1 MSTAITIG
9 ERLRQ
14 LMEEQGIGENE
25 LARRSKVPQP
35 TIHRILKGVSNSP
48 RINNLE
54 KLAASLGTTASFLAH
69 GDGSQGVVGLPN
81 RGIPWMGIGA
91 GVGAATAS
99 AVPARPDRAA
109 PPPRFWSYPILTWSE
124 AMQANRLDARA
135 PGEKNQFES
144 CDYLKIGV
152 AFWLKMCGDA
162 MAAPIGASPSLP
174 AGTLV
179 LLDTG
184 LQAVPGKLV
193 LVELPDSPTPT
204 LRMLIEESGRRYLK
218 PLNPAYPLISLDDNC
233 HILAVAIEARIKL

>member
-1 MSTAITIG
+1 MSTATTIG

-48 RINNLE
+48 RISNLE

-69 GDGSQGVVGLPN
+69 GGGSQDLVGLSDTGMP
-81 RGIPWMGIGA
+81 GMMIG
-91 GVGAATAS
+91 GAALAS
-99 AVPARPDRAA
+99 AVSARPNRA
-109 PPPRFWSYPILTWSE
+109 PPPPRLWSYPILTWSE
-124 AMQANRLDARA
+124 AMQASRLEVTA
-135 PGEKNQFES
+135 PGEKDQFES
-144 CDYLKIGV
+144 SDYLKSGM

-162 MAAPIGASPSLP
+162 MAAPIGVSPSLP
-174 AGTLV
+174 EGTLV

-193 LVELPDSPTPT
+193 LVELPDSSKPT

-218 PLNPAYPLISLDDNC
+218 PLNPAYPLISLDNNC

>member
-1 MSTAITIG
+1 MSTATTIG

-69 GDGSQGVVGLPN
+69 GGGSQGHFGLSDTGMP
-81 RGIPWMGIGA
+81 MIGA
-91 GVGAATAS
+91 AVSAS
-99 AVPARPDRAA
+99 AVSARHDRVP
-109 PPPRFWSYPILTWSE
+109 PPPRLWSYPILSWSE
-124 AMQANRLDARA
+124 AMQASRLEVRA

-144 CDYLKIGV
+144 CGYLKIGM

-174 AGTLV
+174 EGTLV

-193 LVELPDSPTPT
+193 LVELPDSPKPT
-204 LRMLIEESGRRYLK
+204 LRMLIEESGQRYLK
-218 PLNPAYPLISLDDNC
+218 PLNPAYPLISLDNNC

>member
-1 MSTAITIG
+1 MSTATTIG

-14 LMEEQGIGENE
+14 LMQEQGVGENE
-25 LARRSKVPQP
+25 LARRSNVPQP

-69 GDGSQGVVGLPN
+69 GDGSQGLVGLPN
-81 RGIPWMGIGA
+81 SGIPGIAIGA
-91 GVGAATAS
+91 AASAS
-99 AVPARPDRAA
+99 AVSARTDRA
-109 PPPRFWSYPILTWSE
+109 PPPPRLWLYPVLTWTDAMKTSRLEALATSE
-124 AMQANRLDARA
+124 ENR
-135 PGEKNQFES
+135 FES
-144 CDYLKIGV
+144 SEYLKTGV

-162 MAAPIGASPSLP
+162 MAAPIGVSPSLP

-184 LQAVPGKLV
+184 LQAVPGKLI

-218 PLNPAYPLISLDDNC
+218 PLNPAYPLISLDENC

>member
-1 MSTAITIG
+1 MSTATTIG

-14 LMEEQGIGENE
+14 LMEEQEIGENE

-48 RINNLE
+48 RISNLE

-69 GDGSQGVVGLPN
+69 GGGN
-81 RGIPWMGIGA
+81 RGLFGSSDTGMPGVGIGT
-91 GVGAATAS
+91 GVSSLTGS
-99 AVPARPDRAA
+99 ARHDRAS
-109 PPPRFWSYPILTWSE
+109 PPPCFWSYPILTWSE
-124 AMQANRLDARA
+124 AMQANRLDAHA

-174 AGTLV
+174 EGTLV

-184 LQAVPGKLV
+184 LQAMPGKLV
-193 LVELPDSPTPT
+193 LVELPDSPKPT

-218 PLNPAYPLISLDDNC
+218 PLNPAYPLISLDNNC